1 MRGWTR
7 GRYLEGKPLP
17 QRLRP
22 PSGFGESSLRPPL
35 PLGEGWGEGPQC
47 KLPVWMRQ
55 GMGQRGLLGRPH
67 PAFGHPLPK
76 GEGLDLGRNQATPAS
91 DPLSLWERVGVRV
104 SQCKLPVWMRQGMGQ
119 RGLLGRP
126 HPAFGHP
133 LPKGEGLDL
142 GRNQA
147 TLSQRERGWIWD
159 GTRPPSPKG
168 RGVRFG
174 TEPGHPLP
182 KGRGVGF
189 AGQAIRQQAVR
200 MGSLHG

>member
-1 MRGWTR
+1 MKED
-7 GRYLEGKPLP
+7 LFLHA
-17 QRLRP
+17 
-22 PSGFGESSLRPPL
+22 SDPPL
-35 PLGEGWGEGPQC
+35 VSEKAASDPLSLWERVGVRVSQC

-55 GMGQRGLLGRPH
+55 GMGQRGLLGCPH

-104 SQCKLPVWMRQGMGQ
+104 SQCKLPVWMRQGTGQ
-119 RGLLGRP
+119 RGLLGCP

-147 TLSQRERGWIWD
+147 TLSKRERG
-159 GTRPPSPKG
+159 
-168 RGVRFG
+168 
-174 TEPGHPLP
+174 
-182 KGRGVGF
+182 
-189 AGQAIRQQAVR
+189 
-200 MGSLHG
+200 